1 MNHLANQSSP
11 YLVQHK
17 DNPVDWWP
25 WCAEALNLAKAT
37 DRPIFLSIGYA
48 ACHWCHVMAHESFED
63 PQTAAYLNDHFI
75 SIKVDREERPDIDAL
90 YMEAVQA
97 ITGSGG
103 WPMSVFLMPDTRP
116 FYAGTY
122 FPPREAGGM
131 ASFPSVLEALH
142 DAWRNRRD
150 EVEHQADQV
159 STAISLRTSI
169 ERNNFSIET
178 REEQELL
185 KSSTAQVLQTYDSKW
200 GGFGPPPK
208 FPQTNLIEVLFNNYL
223 RSHASQ
229 ELEAA
234 STTLDAMCSGG
245 IYDHIGGGFA
255 RYSTDEKWMI
265 PHFEKMLYD
274 QAQMARI
281 FAVGW
286 ALTKNPNWKQV
297 ACETVEYVLRDLH
310 TDGGGLFS
318 SQDAD
323 SEGVEGKYYLFGVS
337 DLQKILGKD
346 SDEFIEHYGVTGRG
360 NFQGSNI
367 LFRPKRG
374 DLIRG
379 TKLEA
384 CRAKVLAAR
393 YQRIPPAL
401 DDKVILE
408 WNAMFVSTLAQIG
421 FIMDRADWIATGES
435 LLQFLEDNMR
445 RDGRWM
451 RIWHQGSVS
460 QPAFAGDYANLVD
473 AYTRLYEATGKAKYL
488 ANAEATARQLL
499 DLFEDKENGGFFTVG
514 EDQERLIVRTKDL
527 FDGAIPST
535 NSVAV
540 RSLARLA
547 KLTDGQQFRDSATGV
562 VDLLAAAI
570 SRHPGA
576 FPVIVQSIALLGAQ
590 SQEIVIPGDRLD
602 LVSQLKGRWLPN
614 AVIAFGE
621 QYPSP
626 LWDGRQRGF
635 AYICRS
641 FSCLQPL
648 SQPSELSDA
657 LDSLL

>member
-1 MNHLANQSSP
+1 MNHLASQSSP

-25 WCAEALNLAKAT
+25 WCTEALDLAKST

-63 PQTAAYLNDHFI
+63 HQTAAYLNDHFI

-103 WPMSVFLMPDTRP
+103 WPMSVFLTPDTRP

-131 ASFPSVLEALH
+131 ASFTSVLEALY
-142 DAWRNRRD
+142 DAWINRRD
-150 EVEHQADQV
+150 EVERQADQV
-159 STAISLRTSI
+159 RTAISLRTSI
-169 ERNNFSIET
+169 ERGGFNIET
-178 REEQELL
+178 GEGYKFLE
-185 KSSTAQVLQTYDSKW
+185 SSTAQVLQTYDSKW

-208 FPQTNLIEVLFNNYL
+208 FPQTNLIELIFNNYL

-245 IYDHIGGGFA
+245 IYDHVGGGFA

-281 FAVGW
+281 FAIGW
-286 ALTKNPNWKQV
+286 ALTKNPSWRQV
-297 ACETVEYVLRDLH
+297 TCETVDYVLRDLH
-310 TDGGGLFS
+310 ADGGGLFS

-323 SEGVEGKYYLFGVS
+323 SEGAEGKYYLFSVS
-337 DLQKILGKD
+337 DLQEILGED
-346 SDEFIEHYGVTGRG
+346 SVEFIEHYGVTGRG
-360 NFQGSNI
+360 NFEGSNI

-379 TKLEA
+379 AQIEA
-384 CRAKVLAAR
+384 SREKVLTAR
-393 YQRIPPAL
+393 YKRIPPAL

-408 WNAMFVSTLAQIG
+408 WNAMFISSLAQIG
-421 FIMDRADWIATGES
+421 FIMDRTDWIAAAES
-435 LLQFLEDNMR
+435 LVQFLEDNMR

-460 QPAFAGDYANLVD
+460 QPAFACDYANLVD
-473 AYTRLYEATGKAKYL
+473 AYTRLYEATGKPSYL
-488 ANAEATARQLL
+488 ANAETTARQLL
-499 DLFEDKENGGFFTVG
+499 DLFEDKEHGGFFTVG
-514 EDQERLIVRTKDL
+514 EDQEKLIVRTKDL

-535 NSVAV
+535 NSVAA

-547 KLTDGQQFRDSATGV
+547 KLTDSRQFRDSASGV
-562 VDLLAAAI
+562 VDLLAATI
-570 SRHPGA
+570 SSHPGA
-576 FPVIVQSIALLGAQ
+576 FPVIVQSIALLGPQ
-590 SQEIVIPGDRLD
+590 SQEIVITGDRHD
-602 LVSQLKGRWLPN
+602 LLGQLKGRWLPN

-621 QYPSP
+621 EYPSP
-626 LWDGRQRGF
+626 LWNGRQRGF

-641 FSCLQPL
+641 FSCLQPI
-648 SQPSELSDA
+648 SQPSELSEA